1 MEEDLLGDDEEFDVN
16 IDNYDC
22 PLREWITKEN
32 VIVEI
37 KRRFSKFL
45 RLRSKLAT
53 SRKIAGTKT

>member
-32 VIVEI
+32 AIGKLRDGFQNFEAVQSW
-37 KRRFSKFL
+37 RRRGK
-45 RLRSKLAT
+45 
-53 SRKIAGTKT
+53 